1 MRNFVP
7 FSLNIHGR
15 LVEFTRPQIMGIL
28 NVTPDSFYAA
38 SRKFDAESIAE
49 HARRLISQGA
59 DMLDLGAYSTRP
71 GADTVT
77 EDEELRRLEIG
88 ISAIRKNVSQ
98 DIIISI
104 DTFRANVA
112 KRAVG
117 DLGADIVNDISGG
130 DMDPLMYSVVAE
142 LNVPYIMM
150 HTRGTPQTMQSMA
163 KYDDVTAEVLAE
175 LAAKLSRINELGI
188 NDVIIDPGFGFAKD
202 LRQNYRMMRQLEL
215 FHILERPLLV
225 GISRKS
231 MIYKALGGN
240 PDDALAGTTA
250 LNTIALLQGAA
261 ILRVHDPKDAAD
273 AAKIVSLTLN
283 S

>member
-38 SRKFDAESIAE
+38 SRKFDAESIAG
-49 HARRLISQGA
+49 HARILISQGA

-77 EDEELRRLEIG
+77 EDEELRRLELG
-88 ISAIRKNVSQ
+88 ISAIRKYVSQ

-163 KYDDVTAEVLAE
+163 KYDDVTAEVMAE